1 MQQILRDR
9 RLSIAAP
16 VALMALVLIAFF
28 RLDCTTSGGAEPPPL
43 LGAVGSPVRP
53 TYIPPTATP
62 EGFAPTPRPRPTAQ
76 GLTGTEE
83 ERDNERREHVLI
95 VLNALEQLHQRDGE
109 FPSTGG
115 NLQSLCVFS
124 EVDAGCKLKDVL
136 GQEPPNDPRGRSSTS
151 GYWYLSDG
159 STATLYV
166 AFEGPIAAE
175 DVCPDPHPGF
185 AELDLPYLICPKLG

>member
-1 MQQILRDR
+1 MQQLLRDR

-16 VALMALVLIAFF
+16 IALIGVVLIAFF

-53 TYIPPTATP
+53 TYIPPTSTP

-83 ERDNERREHVLI
+83 ERDNERREHALI
-95 VLNALEQLHQRDGE
+95 ILNALQQLRQQDGE
-109 FPSTGG
+109 YPSTGG

-124 EVDAGCKLKDVL
+124 EVDAGCKLRDVL
-136 GQEPPNDPRGRSSTS
+136 GAEPPNDPRGRSSTS

-159 STATLYV
+159 ATATLYI
-166 AFEGPIAAE
+166 AFEAPIPAE
-175 DVCPDPHPGF
+175 EVCPDPHPGF
-185 AELDLPYLICPKLG
+185 AELDLPYLICPTLT

>member
-1 MQQILRDR
+1 MQQFLHDR

-16 VALMALVLIAFF
+16 LLLIGVVIIALL

-43 LGAVGSPVRP
+43 LGRVGSPVRP
-53 TYIPPTATP
+53 TYIPPTPTP

-83 ERDNERREHVLI
+83 ERDNERRQHILI
-95 VLNALEQLHQRDGE
+95 ILNGLQQLRDQDGE
-109 FPSTGG
+109 YPTTGG

-124 EVDAGCKLKDVL
+124 DVDAGCKLRDVL
-136 GQEPPNDPRGRSSTS
+136 GAEPPNDPRGRSSTS

-159 STATLYV
+159 STATLFV
-166 AFEGPIAAE
+166 ALEAQIPPEEICAN
-175 DVCPDPHPGF
+175 PHPGF
-185 AELDLPYLICPKLG
+185 DELDLPYLICLTVN